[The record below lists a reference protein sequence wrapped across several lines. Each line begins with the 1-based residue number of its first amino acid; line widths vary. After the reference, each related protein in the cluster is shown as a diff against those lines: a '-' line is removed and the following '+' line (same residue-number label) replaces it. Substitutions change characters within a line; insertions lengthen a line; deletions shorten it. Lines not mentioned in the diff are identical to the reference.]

1 MDSLDYRAK
10 AEELLRKAPSEQGEL
25 HDRYVARAAVW
36 AQLAQAAAITETAAN
51 TPTEPQP
58 LAARI

>member
-10 AEELLRKAPSEQGEL
+10 AEELLRKAPSEPKEV

-36 AQLAQAAAITETAAN
+36 AQLAQTAATTETA
-51 TPTEPQP
+51 EKED
-58 LAARI
+58 AR

>member
-25 HDRYVARAAVW
+25 HDRYVTRAAVW
-36 AQLAQAAAITETAAN
+36 AQLAQAAAITETAAK
-51 TPTEPQP
+51 EE
-58 LAARI
+58 R